1 MFPRAKAV
9 VAGNGQMPND
19 LQPAIRSHVVMAAD
33 LALERQPKRTDVQ
46 LATGGRSRR
55 DHRDGRQELDVHVAS
70 SFEYAV
76 DYADLAAA
84 GSADA
89 FCQPDQNAFGAPHV
103 AEAIH

>member
-9 VAGNGQMPND
+9 VARNGQMPND
-19 LQPAIRSHVVMAAD
+19 LQPAIRSPVVIAAA

-70 SFEYAV
+70 SFEGMQWTMQIWRLPAQPMR
-76 DYADLAAA
+76 
-84 GSADA
+84 SAS
-89 FCQPDQNAFGAPHV
+89 PIRMPSGPRT
-103 AEAIH
+103 